1 MKFLTVIVLILAI
14 YLSNHGADSLTDT
27 IGNIGIE
34 SFEWICKTLSED
46 GDVLI
51 TISTEANPDLI
62 DSLAHEFGR
71 TR

>member
-1 MKFLTVIVLILAI
+1 MKSLTVIILILAI
-14 YLSNHGADSLTDT
+14 YLSNHGFDSLTDT
-27 IGNIGIE
+27 VGKIGIE
-34 SFEWICKTLSED
+34 SFEWIHRTLEQNE
-46 GDVLI
+46 GVII